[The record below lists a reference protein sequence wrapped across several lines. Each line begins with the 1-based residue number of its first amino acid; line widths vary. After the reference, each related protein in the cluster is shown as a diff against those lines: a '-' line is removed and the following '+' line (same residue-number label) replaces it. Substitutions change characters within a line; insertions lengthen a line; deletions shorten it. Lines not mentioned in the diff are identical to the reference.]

1 MKKKNALI
9 FGVSGQDGAYL
20 AHFLISKNYNVI
32 GTTRNDKKKN
42 LNRLL
47 KLNIYK
53 KVKIIKG
60 QASDLSF
67 CQKLFKKNID
77 EVYYLAGESSIVKS
91 FEFPEVSLISNSFG
105 ILNILKTVQK
115 LKKKIKIFN
124 ACSAQI
130 YGNKKRNFFNIDSKI
145 DPISPYA
152 VSKAAGYWLTKI
164 YRENYGIFC
173 CSGILFNHESPL
185 RSNEFVTKKIIL
197 ESKKILR
204 DKNHKLSLGNINVYR
219 DWGRTPDFVEAYWLM
234 LQKDSPIDLVIGT
247 GKIYSLRDFLNE
259 VFKLKKLNL
268 NNVKINVKKFKRKLD
283 IKGYR
288 ANISKTKKILKWK
301 PKMNFKQIVYKM
313 VKEELF

>member
-204 DKNHKLSLGNINVYR
+204 DKKHKLSLGNINVYR
-219 DWGRTPDFVEAYWLM
+219 DWGWTPDFVEAYWLM

>member
-9 FGVSGQDGAYL
+9 FVISGQDGAYL

-32 GTTRNDKKKN
+32 GTTRDNKKKN
-42 LNRLL
+42 LN
-47 KLNIYK
+47 KLVKLDIYK
-53 KVKIIKG
+53 KVKIVKG
-60 QASDLSF
+60 EASDLSF
-67 CQKLFKKNID
+67 CRKVIKKKID
-77 EVYYLAGESSIVKS
+77 EIYYLAGESSIVKS
-91 FEFPEVSLISNSFG
+91 FKFPEKSLISNSIG
-105 ILNILKTVQK
+105 ILNILKTVK
-115 LKKKIKIFN
+115 EFKKKLKIFN

-130 YGNKKRNFFNIDSKI
+130 YGNKKKNFFNINSKI

-197 ESKKILR
+197 GSKKILKN
-204 DKNHKLSLGNINVYR
+204 KNHKLFLGNINVYR
-219 DWGRTPDFVEAYWLM
+219 DWGWTPDFVKAYWLM
-234 LQKDSPIDLVIGT
+234 LQQNTPVDLLIGT

-268 NNVKINVKKFKRKLD
+268 NNVKTNVKRFKRKLD
-283 IKGYR
+283 IRGYR
-288 ANISKTKKILKWK
+288 ANIFQTKKILKWK
-301 PKMNFKQIVYKM
+301 PNINFKQIVYKM
-313 VKEELF
+313 VNDELF

>member
-9 FGVSGQDGAYL
+9 FGISGQDGAYL

-32 GTTRNDKKKN
+32 GTTRDNKKKN
-42 LNRLL
+42 LN
-47 KLNIYK
+47 KLVKLDIYK
-53 KVKIIKG
+53 KVKIVKG
-60 QASDLSF
+60 EASDLSF
-67 CQKLFKKNID
+67 CRKVIKKKID
-77 EVYYLAGESSIVKS
+77 EIYYLAGESSIVKS
-91 FEFPEVSLISNSFG
+91 FKFPEKSLISNSIG
-105 ILNILKTVQK
+105 ILNILKTVK
-115 LKKKIKIFN
+115 EFKKKLKIFN

-130 YGNKKRNFFNIDSKI
+130 YGNKKKNFFNINSKI

-197 ESKKILR
+197 GSKKILKN
-204 DKNHKLSLGNINVYR
+204 KNHKLFLGNINVYR
-219 DWGRTPDFVEAYWLM
+219 DWGWTPDFVKAYWLM
-234 LQKDSPIDLVIGT
+234 LQQNTPVDLLIGT

-268 NNVKINVKKFKRKLD
+268 NNVKTNVKRFKRKLD
-283 IKGYR
+283 IRGYR
-288 ANISKTKKILKWK
+288 ANIFQTKKILKWK
-301 PKMNFKQIVYKM
+301 PNINFKQIVYKM
-313 VKEELF
+313 VNDELF

>member
-20 AHFLISKNYNVI
+20 AHLLISKNYNVI

-42 LNRLL
+42 LTRLI

-53 KVKIIKG
+53 KVKIIEG

-67 CQKLFKKNID
+67 CKKIIKKNIN
-77 EVYYLAGESSIVKS
+77 EIYYLAGESSIVKS
-91 FEFPEVSLISNSFG
+91 FKFPEVSLISNSIG
-105 ILNILKTVQK
+105 ILNILKTAKKFQ
-115 LKKKIKIFN
+115 KKIKIFN

-130 YGNKKRNFFNIDSKI
+130 YGNKKKNFFNIKSKI

-164 YRENYGIFC
+164 YRENYGMFC
-173 CSGILFNHESPL
+173 CSGILFNHESSL

-197 ESKKILR
+197 ASKKILK
-204 DKNHKLSLGNINVYR
+204 DKKHKLFLGNINVYR
-219 DWGRTPDFVEAYWLM
+219 DWGWAPDFVQAYWLM
-234 LQKDSPIDLVIGT
+234 LQKNSPVDLVIGT
-247 GKIYSLRDFLNE
+247 GKIYSLKEFLNE
-259 VFKLKKLNL
+259 VFKLKKLNF
-268 NNVKINVKKFKRKLD
+268 NNVKVNVKKFKRRLD

-288 ANISKTKKILKWK
+288 ANISETKKILKWK
-301 PKMNFKQIVYKM
+301 PKINFKQIVYKM
-313 VKEELF
+313 VNDDLF

>member
-32 GTTRNDKKKN
+32 GTTRNNNKRN
-42 LNRLL
+42 LNRLI
-47 KLNIYK
+47 KLDIYK

-67 CQKLFKKNID
+67 CQKFIKKNID
-77 EVYYLAGESSIVKS
+77 EIYYLAGESSIVKS
-91 FEFPEVSLISNSFG
+91 FEFPEVSLISNSVG
-105 ILNILKTVQK
+105 ILNVLKTVQK
-115 LKKKIKIFN
+115 FKTKSKVFN

-130 YGNKKRNFFNIDSKI
+130 YGNKKKNFFNIESKI

-164 YRENYGIFC
+164 YRENYGVFC

-185 RSNEFVTKKIIL
+185 RSNQFVTKKIIL
-197 ESKKILR
+197 ESKKIS
-204 DKNHKLSLGNINVYR
+204 KNKKHKLFLGNINVYR
-219 DWGRTPDFVEAYWLM
+219 DWGWTPDFVKAYWLM
-234 LQKDSPIDLVIGT
+234 LQKNSPTDLLIGT
-247 GKIYSLRDFLNE
+247 GKIYSLGDFLNE

-268 NNVKINVKKFKRKLD
+268 ANVRINVKKFKRKLD
-283 IKGYR
+283 IRGYR
-288 ANISKTKKILKWK
+288 ANISQTKKILKWK
-301 PKMNFKQIVYKM
+301 PKKSFKQIVFKM
-313 VKEELF
+313 VNDELF